1 MSTGF
6 FADRPGF
13 FRRLHPVTRILLLFL
28 AFTCALVAQRPLY
41 LLPLWAMFL
50 LAGWR
55 AGAMP
60 GLRRVWWLLL
70 LVGLA
75 SFGIWTF
82 AFGGTESI
90 FSLGPFS
97 ATRPGLIFGAGM
109 GLRLGLMIFTGLIF
123 LACTPVEEFSQG
135 LTSLGLPFAVSFA
148 LSLSFRLAPLFG
160 DTVRSILDAQRARG
174 LKTNRGLSR
183 LKTYVPLL
191 APVFAGALRRAD
203 LLAIALESKGFGR
216 PGRRGSL
223 YEWRVGFRDGL
234 ALALLFAVLAGLI
247 TLRFWGYG
255 GVSR

>member
-28 AFTCALVAQRPLY
+28 AFTCALVVQHPLY
-41 LLPLWAMFL
+41 LLPLWAVFL

-55 AGAMP
+55 AGALP

-82 AFGGTESI
+82 AFGGTETLVT
-90 FSLGPFS
+90 FGPFR
-97 ATRPGLIFGAGM
+97 ATRPGLYFGAGM
-109 GLRLGLMIFTGLIF
+109 GLRLGLMIFAGLIF
-123 LACTPVEEFSQG
+123 LACTPVEEFSRG

-160 DTVRSILDAQRARG
+160 DTIRAILDAQRARG
-174 LKTNRGLSR
+174 LKTEGGLGR
-183 LKTYVPLL
+183 LKAYVPLL

-223 YEWRVGFRDGL
+223 YDWRAGLRDGL
-234 ALALLFAVLAGLI
+234 ALALMFAILVGLI
-247 TLRFWGYG
+247 ALRFLGCG